1 MRCGAMPVHIDFPL
15 RGEPDGIIGARLW
28 TNNELV
34 ERIGFALY
42 LTMVDTANVS

>member
-1 MRCGAMPVHIDFPL
+1 M
-15 RGEPDGIIGARLW
+15 W